1 MKYDLK
7 SLCKEKSFIDFYSYR
22 EDKWLQ
28 NAELE
33 EKLIAVFG
41 NIENA
46 INEYKNDC
54 IFKKNN

>member
-7 SLCKEKSFIDFYSYR
+7 SLCKEKSFIDFYSYK

-33 EKLIAVFG
+33 EKLIVVFG
-41 NIENA
+41 SVENA
-46 INEYKNDC
+46 LKEYKKDR
-54 IFKKNN
+54 IFK

>member
-1 MKYDLK
+1 MKNSKFNSYINSPD
-7 SLCKEKSFIDFYSYR
+7 FIDFYCYR

-41 NIENA
+41 SV
-46 INEYKNDC
+46 
-54 IFKKNN
+54 KKALN